1 MSLPSRRRWSATPAA
16 VAVVLLGAALVATP
30 AQADT
35 SRPSPSAE
43 ANRSQ
48 SAAEANRSQ
57 SAAEANRSQSA
68 AEANRS
74 QSAAQANRP
83 QAAQDGPV
91 LKFTVA
97 RNEVGLPQPAESDP
111 PQISWGVPGDPDGG
125 TAKDVVVKIDVSGIS
140 AFADV
145 RGPSGCPDDVCAWP
159 VRDIAP
165 DDWAGGLIEMSAKPG
180 AALGTTGTA
189 RVYATSSN
197 AKVIDTTVKVTVG
210 AVNLGVSRLPQTDT
224 AEPGST
230 LDAPITVANT
240 GSLTAQGVELRI
252 GTSHELGFAQ
262 RFSNCVYGTTDLPS
276 GNGRTLP
283 EAVCRI
289 STPVEP
295 GKRYRL
301 STSVGFD
308 VKKTALFEFVDYR
321 VTPLAATVPTS
332 AKSGNGSGPELALV
346 PDGAAPP
353 NESLTDWWRWIVN
366 AVNTADLDVTG
377 DTVTAD
383 PGDTV
388 TLAAKIRND
397 GPASVDLITT
407 DGQISLL
414 VNIPKGTTAVKVP
427 ERCRLSNGDGMGEPD
442 PDAPAYLCWIGSPF
456 PVGKVATLPFVLKVD
471 EDAPATTRG
480 VVRHISE
487 WGDELTF
494 DTNKANN
501 QAFFTVNVT
510 DAAGTGGST
519 GGSGGNKPETQTV
532 ANAQPNATAGTTGA
546 AGGGSGALAQT
557 GSSGTS
563 VIAWASA
570 AVLAAGGALLVIT
583 RKRGTRTAD

>member
-1 MSLPSRRRWSATPAA
+1 MSLPNRRRWSATPAA
-16 VAVVLLGAALVATP
+16 VAVVLLGAVLVGTP
-30 AQADT
+30 AQADP
-35 SRPSPSAE
+35 SRPSQP
-43 ANRSQ
+43 
-48 SAAEANRSQ
+48 AAEANQ
-57 SAAEANRSQSA
+57 PPP
-68 AEANRS
+68 
-74 QSAAQANRP
+74 AAQANRP
-83 QAAQDGPV
+83 QAAQADRPV
-91 LKFTVA
+91 LKFHVV

-140 AFADV
+140 AFTDV
-145 RGPSGCPDDVCAWP
+145 RGAGGCPDDVCAWP
-159 VRDIAP
+159 VTDIAP
-165 DDWAGGLIEMSAKPG
+165 DGWAGGVLDMSAKPG

-197 AKVIDTTVKVTVG
+197 ATVIDTTVKVTVG
-210 AVNLGVSRLPQTDT
+210 AVALVVSRLPQTDT

-230 LDAPITVANT
+230 LDAPITVANN
-240 GSLTAQGVELRI
+240 GSLTAEGVELRLD
-252 GTSHELGFAQ
+252 TSHELGFAQ

-332 AKSGNGSGPELALV
+332 AKSGNGSGPVLALV
-346 PDGAAPP
+346 PDGGAPP
-353 NESLTDWWRWIVN
+353 SGSLTDWWRWIVN
-366 AVNTADLDVTG
+366 AANTADLDVTG

-388 TLAAKIRND
+388 TLAAEIRND

-407 DGQISLL
+407 DGQLSLL
-414 VNIPKGTTAVKVP
+414 VDIPKGTTAVKVP
-427 ERCRLSNGDGMGEPD
+427 ERCRLWKGDGTSEPD
-442 PDAPAYLCWIGSPF
+442 PDAPAYICWIGSPF
-456 PVGKVATLPFVLKVD
+456 PVGKVATLPFVLKVGK
-471 EDAPATTRG
+471 DAPATTRG
-480 VVRHISE
+480 VVRHMSE
-487 WGDELTF
+487 YGAELTY

-501 QAFFTVNVT
+501 KAFFTVHVT

-519 GGSGGNKPETQTV
+519 GGSAGGSGGNQPQTQTITT
-532 ANAQPNATAGTTGA
+532 AQSNGTAGTTG
-546 AGGGSGALAQT
+546 GGTGALAQT
-557 GSSGTS
+557 GSGGTS
-563 VIAWASA
+563 AIAWASA
-570 AVLAAGGALLVIT
+570 AALAAGGALLVIT
-583 RKRGTRTAD
+583 RRRRTRTAA

>member
-16 VAVVLLGAALVATP
+16 VAVVLLGAALVGTP
-30 AQADT
+30 AQADP
-35 SRPSPSAE
+35 SRPQPVAQANGPQPAAE
-43 ANRSQ
+43 ANGPQ
-48 SAAEANRSQ
+48 PAAEANGPQPAAEANRPQ
-57 SAAEANRSQSA
+57 P
-68 AEANRS
+68 
-74 QSAAQANRP
+74 AAQADRP

-210 AVNLGVSRLPQTDT
+210 AVNLVVSRLPQTDT

-301 STSVGFD
+301 STAVGFD

-353 NESLTDWWRWIVN
+353 SGSLTEWWRWIVN

-414 VNIPKGTTAVKVP
+414 VNIPKGTRAVKVP
-427 ERCRLSNGDGMGEPD
+427 ERCRLWNGDGTGEPD

-480 VVRHISE
+480 VVRHMSE
-487 WGDELTF
+487 WGAELTF

-519 GGSGGNKPETQTV
+519 GGSAGGSGGNKPQTQSV
-532 ANAQPNATAGTTGA
+532 ANAQPNATAG
-546 AGGGSGALAQT
+546 GGTGALAQT

-563 VIAWASA
+563 AIAWASA
-570 AVLAAGGALLVIT
+570 AVLAAGGALVVIT
-583 RKRGTRTAD
+583 RRRGTRTAA